1 MTTDGSI
8 AAGVGLT
15 LIITQSPVFE
25 PVRCSIK
32 STLSHSRYAYLQG
45 LANGPSCAMCV
56 GFWVGLVLHGSI
68 GLPPVMA
75 GGLVSLTALAVA
87 KCFELVQIVLDLA

>member
-1 MTTDGSI
+1 
-8 AAGVGLT
+8 
-15 LIITQSPVFE
+15 
-25 PVRCSIK
+25 
-32 STLSHSRYAYLQG
+32 
-45 LANGPSCAMCV
+45 MCV